1 MLKYLVIENKDILK
15 EESNKIVKF
24 RVKLLILIKKAKN
37 ILDTITDGDIFR
49 YFIRSK
55 SKNQLILRISIN

>member
-1 MLKYLVIENKDILK
+1 MLMYLVIENKDILK

-55 SKNQLILRISIN
+55 SKNQLIIRISMN

>member
-1 MLKYLVIENKDILK
+1 MYLVIENKDILK

-55 SKNQLILRISIN
+55 SKNQLIIRISMN